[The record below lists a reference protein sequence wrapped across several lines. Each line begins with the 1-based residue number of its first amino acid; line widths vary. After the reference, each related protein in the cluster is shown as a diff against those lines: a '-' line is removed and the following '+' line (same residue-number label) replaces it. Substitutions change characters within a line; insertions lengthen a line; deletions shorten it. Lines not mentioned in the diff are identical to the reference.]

1 MSKKRVLILC
11 TGNSCRSI
19 MAEALVNA
27 ELGECI
33 EADSSGVE
41 ASGKVNPVAQALLEQ
56 EGLWRDEYHSKRLE
70 SVIDNDY
77 DLIVTVCDHANESCP
92 NFPKPIPKIHI
103 GFEDPTGR
111 EESAYIQTLQ
121 AIRERLLPAVE
132 DILCNT
138 KGNS

>member
-19 MAEALVNA
+19 MAEALVNV

-33 EADSSGVE
+33 EADSSGVD
-41 ASGKVNPVAQALLEQ
+41 ASGKVNTIAQALLEQ

-77 DLIVTVCDHANESCP
+77 DLIITVCDHAKESCP
-92 NFPKPIPKIHI
+92 TFPKPIPKIHI
-103 GFEDPTGR
+103 GFEDPTGK
-111 EESAYIQTLQ
+111 EKDAYLHTLQ
-121 AIRERLLPAVE
+121 GIRSRLIPMLKKM
-132 DILCNT
+132 LC
-138 KGNS
+138 S

>member
-41 ASGKVNPVAQALLEQ
+41 ASGKVNPIAQALLEQ

-77 DLIVTVCDHANESCP
+77 DLIITVCDHANESCP

-103 GFEDPTGR
+103 GFEDPTGK
-111 EESAYIQTLQ
+111 EESAYIQTIQ
-121 AIRERLLPAVE
+121 AIRERLLPE
-132 DILCNT
+132 LKGLLCN
-138 KGNS
+138 